1 MLKLNS
7 QSASSVQAQ
16 KLPPGTLLGVS
27 WLNGRF
33 SAIALHKGALG
44 VAWSSPSLV
53 TTPAEFLVA
62 LREAA
67 KRTAFQGTNVSLVML
82 HPQFHQHWV
91 DVPTGK
97 AGALSKYLQ
106 RQVQQ
111 HKPFSGQATWGFQL
125 TVPTKASGGALL
137 HMMPTELYEGI
148 VEACNDAGLHLGTLT
163 PGSEVLRS
171 QLRLLPLRDDEI
183 TLVAAAHG
191 ETTTVLVARGDTMP
205 LLVRTLP
212 GSWAQGADRVAV
224 DLNRT
229 LLFAQQQYG
238 VIVSNAWLA
247 DAEGVAEQLPDLA
260 GFLEVPLKASPA
272 PAGEFSWA
280 EEALRLSVNPQVN
293 LISREHRE
301 APARRTVMR
310 FSTYSAIGLLSVAC
324 GLTALVQYHHRE
336 EKRAI
341 GRLKS
346 LEEELQGRHR
356 SLQEFFVEAER
367 KSSFLNAA
375 QPDQSDPVPTWVLG
389 GVTEALPRD
398 LVLTNL
404 TLLAE
409 TNQWRVTLSGALQP
423 TSDPTPAADVNRL
436 TREFAIRLNEG
447 PLGMSFDPT
456 TLRDSS
462 TNAPV
467 AADAKG
473 GVESGSLNAW
483 ASRLR
488 EFANLPPTRSRE
500 FLLQGV
506 LR

>member
-7 QSASSVQAQ
+7 QSASAAQAQ

-44 VAWSSPSLV
+44 VAWSSPTPV
-53 TTPAEFLVA
+53 TTPADFLSA
-62 LREAA
+62 LREAV
-67 KRTAFQGTNVSLVML
+67 KRTAFQGTNVALVLL

-111 HKPFSGQATWGFQL
+111 HKPFSGAASWAFQL

-137 HMMPTELYEGI
+137 HLMPTELYEGI

-171 QLRLLPLRDDEI
+171 QLRQLPLRDDEI

-212 GSWAQGADRVAV
+212 GSWNHEAARVAV

-238 VIVSNAWLA
+238 VVVSNAWLA
-247 DAEGVAEQLPDLA
+247 DADATERVPGLVN
-260 GFLEVPLKASPA
+260 FLEVPLKASPA

-280 EEALRLSVNPQVN
+280 EEALRLSVGPQVN

-341 GRLKS
+341 GRLKT
-346 LEEELQGRHR
+346 LEQELQGKHR
-356 SLQEFFVEAER
+356 SLQEFFVETER
-367 KSSFLNAA
+367 KSSFLSAA
-375 QPDQSDPVPTWVLG
+375 PSDQPDPIPTWVLG

-409 TNQWRVTLSGALQP
+409 TNQWRVTLSGAVQP
-423 TSDPTPAADVNRL
+423 TSETTPVADVSRL
-436 TREFAIRLNEG
+436 TREFALRLNEG
-447 PLGMSFDPT
+447 PLGLTFDPL
-456 TLRDSS
+456 TLRDPS

-483 ASRLR
+483 TSRLR
-488 EFANLPPTRSRE
+488 EFAHLQPSRARE

>member
-7 QSASSVQAQ
+7 HSASSAQIQ
-16 KLPPGTLLGVS
+16 KLPPGTLLGVA

-44 VAWSSPSLV
+44 IAWTSPTPV
-53 TTPAEFLVA
+53 TTPADFLVA
-62 LREAA
+62 LREAV
-67 KRTAFQGTNVSLVML
+67 KRTAFQGTNVSLVLL

-111 HKPFSGQATWGFQL
+111 HKPFSGAATWGFQL

-137 HMMPTELYEGI
+137 HLMPTELYEGI

-171 QLRLLPLRDDEI
+171 HLRQLPLRDDEI

-191 ETTTVLVARGDTMP
+191 DTTTVLVARGDTMP
-205 LLVRTLP
+205 LLVRTLA
-212 GSWAQGADRVAV
+212 GSWNHDAGRMAV

-238 VIVSNAWLA
+238 VVISNAWLA
-247 DAEGVAEQLPDLA
+247 DADAAERVPGLVN
-260 GFLEVPLKASPA
+260 FLEVPLKASPA

-280 EEALRLSVNPQVN
+280 EEALRLSAGPQVN

-310 FSTYSAIGLLSVAC
+310 FSTYSAIALLSVAC

-341 GRLKS
+341 GRLTS
-346 LEEELQGRHR
+346 LEQELQGRHR
-356 SLQEFFVEAER
+356 SLQEFFVETER

-375 QPDQSDPVPTWVLG
+375 QPDQPDPVPTWVLG

-423 TSDPTPAADVNRL
+423 ASDTAPVADVNRL
-436 TREFAIRLNEG
+436 TRELALRLHEG
-447 PLGMSFDPT
+447 PLGLTFDPT
-456 TLRDSS
+456 TLRDLS
-462 TNAPV
+462 TNTP
-467 AADAKG
+467 AAAEAKG

-488 EFANLPPTRSRE
+488 EFANQPPSRSRE